1 MKPTTEQICSNLISL
16 AARMTEGWGL
26 EDVELNEGTRMSEDL
41 CFSSIDLLNFLAAV
55 DVQFQRKLPYE
66 LLLMTGDRYRNELTL
81 SDLAAFVYDHF
92 DAAPPAVR
100 AM

>member
-1 MKPTTEQICSNLISL
+1 MKPPPEEICTELIAI
-16 AARMTEGWGL
+16 AARITDGWGL
-26 EDVELNEGTRMSEDL
+26 EDVELTQSTRLSEDL

-66 LLLMTGDRYRNELTL
+66 RLLMVGDRYRNELTIN
-81 SDLAAFVYDHF
+81 DLAEFVHDNF